1 MSIHARLSLLR
12 KTLGYT
18 QEKMGVICGIKKS
31 AYSMIENGYT
41 QLSARNRQFLIDTLG
56 VNMLWLDEGE
66 GEMFGSESSVY
77 ENIDE
82 RAKYARGEAKIVPLY
97 NFDTV
102 GRLPDPDGKSEY
114 IRGYVSFDGAENDD
128 VAATVVGN
136 GMSPSIPA
144 GAVVLL
150 RRVQDWNAII
160 YGKAYLIILDDG
172 RRLLRRICRH
182 TDTRKSESHF
192 LLRATNRAF
201 EPGTLPI
208 KMISAIFA
216 VKAVY
221 RSMTF

>member
-1 MSIHARLSLLR
+1 M
-12 KTLGYT
+12 
-18 QEKMGVICGIKKS
+18 
-31 AYSMIENGYT
+31 
-41 QLSARNRQFLIDTLG
+41 
-56 VNMLWLDEGE
+56 
-66 GEMFGSESSVY
+66 
-77 ENIDE
+77 
-82 RAKYARGEAKIVPLY
+82 
-97 NFDTV
+97 
-102 GRLPDPDGKSEY
+102 
-114 IRGYVSFDGAENDD
+114 
-128 VAATVVGN
+128 AATVVGN